1 MEMSGFDMGLL
12 IKEAR
17 KRRWRSTF
25 ETRAIIALCRGFM
38 SAAAGGVSILRLL
51 PVSPVRFSQVFLTT
65 LIAMTALVSCSEG
78 VGRIVDVKSLQIGES
93 EASLRKSRAAF
104 AFAPN
109 GHFGDKLQYNAR
121 EADEFGGAYAVHC
134 RGGKSFGIEVKYPE
148 TGVPVADAKIV
159 LTRLLASAGGEL
171 VSSNREDLAT
181 SDVKEP
187 YEFFYYKNNVRAE
200 FVYAPNSRDKVR
212 EISIWSH

>member
-12 IKEAR
+12 IVDAAR
-17 KRRWRSTF
+17 PKRRSSF
-25 ETRAIIALCRGFM
+25 ETRAIIAVCRGFV
-38 SAAAGGVSILRLL
+38 SVAVVSIIGLRWAPMLL
-51 PVSPVRFSQVFLTT
+51 VRFLRVFLTT
-65 LIAMTALVSCSEG
+65 LIGIIVLGACADGAARTVG
-78 VGRIVDVKSLQIGES
+78 VKTLQIGES
-93 EASLRKSRAAF
+93 EASLKKSRAAF

-148 TGVPVADAKIV
+148 TGVPVADAKLV
-159 LTRLLASAGGEL
+159 LARLLASAGGEL
-171 VSSNREDLAT
+171 VSSNREDLAA

-200 FVYAPNSRDKVR
+200 FAYASNSRDKVR
-212 EISIWSH
+212 EISIWSQ